1 VVEFARYEVRAM
13 TDKATVL
20 VLASQKGGAGK
31 TTLSG
36 HLAVEAE
43 QQGDGPVALIDT
55 DPQGS
60 LTKWWNVRAAETPV
74 FAQLEL
80 ADLQEGIERLRS
92 EGFRLIVIDTPPAVT
107 SSIVEVVSHADLVIV
122 PTRPSPH
129 DLRAVGATVDLIEYQ
144 KKPLVFVVNA
154 ATPRTRIMGETAVAL
169 SQHGVVAPV
178 TIHHRIDFAASMID
192 GRTVGEVDANSRS
205 AKEIS
210 ALWLYLTDRIQRLKG
225 DPEVLLN
232 GRKHSFD
239 TELLTP
245 EPYVPVPATEKP
257 RVERPKTEK
266 PRREEQ
272 VPDASAEL
280 LRTLASQQ
288 WDGEWR
294 KPDHDTPPGEPERRA
309 SEPWDGLERRKEDR
323 GPPPRTP
330 ERRASEPWDGLER
343 RKEDRGP
350 PSGLPERRASEPWD
364 GVERRKED
372 RGPPPGVPERRQ
384 VPSFGKRGVVPMPAP
399 DTILKRF
406 NA

>member
-1 VVEFARYEVRAM
+1 M
-13 TDKATVL
+13 TDRATVI

-36 HLAVEAE
+36 HLAVEAD

-60 LTKWWNVRAAETPV
+60 LTKWWNVRMAETPA

-80 ADLQEGIERLRS
+80 QELESGIEHLRKQ
-92 EGFRLIVIDTPPAVT
+92 GFRLIVIDTPPAVT
-107 SSIVEVVSHADLVIV
+107 SSIIEVVSHADLVIV

-169 SQHGVVAPV
+169 SQHGTVAPV

-192 GRTVGEVDANSRS
+192 GRTVGEVDATSRS

-210 ALWLYLTDRIQRLKG
+210 ALWLYLSDRVQRLKG
-225 DPEVLLN
+225 DPDVLLN

-245 EPYVPVPATEKP
+245 EPGPRPEAPEAPRPDVPRPDVPVAAAAKLDEE
-257 RVERPKTEK
+257 ER
-266 PRREEQ
+266 
-272 VPDASAEL
+272 VPDASKEL
-280 LRTLASQQ
+280 LRSLASES
-288 WDGEWR
+288 WDGV
-294 KPDHDTPPGEPERRA
+294 
-309 SEPWDGLERRKEDR
+309 ERRKLDQ
-323 GPPPRTP
+323 GPP
-330 ERRASEPWDGLER
+330 RAVQ
-343 RKEDRGP
+343 
-350 PSGLPERRASEPWD
+350 ERRASEPWD

-372 RGPPPGVPERRQ
+372 RGPPPGTPERRQ
-384 VPSFGKRGVVPMPAP
+384 PPVFGKRGVVPFE
-399 DTILKRF
+399 TILKRF